1 MDDLEKS
8 KIERKLQRLGL
19 APGSEDYEL
28 AKKSLSKPIEDR
40 PEIVNKLAS
49 MYEGV
54 VKKAPP
60 LPSEI
65 GKYSKGGTVGS
76 ASKRADGIAK
86 RGKTRGK
93 IC

>member
-1 MDDLEKS
+1 MDDLAKA
-8 KIERKLQRLGL
+8 KIERKLQKIGL
-19 APGSEDYEL
+19 TPGSEDYEL

-40 PEIVNKLAS
+40 PEMVNKLAS

-54 VKKAPP
+54 AKKAPP

-86 RGKTRGK
+86 RGKTKGRMV
-93 IC
+93 

>member
-1 MDDLEKS
+1 MDDLAKAR
-8 KIERKLQRLGL
+8 IERKLQKIGL
-19 APGSEDYEL
+19 TPGSADYEL
-28 AKKSLSKPIEDR
+28 AKKSLSKPDE
-40 PEIVNKLAS
+40 PEVANKLSS
-49 MYEGV
+49 MYGEAP
-54 VKKAPP
+54 KKAPP

>member
-1 MDDLEKS
+1 MDDLEKAR
-8 KIERKLQRLGL
+8 IERKLQKIGL
-19 APGSEDYEL
+19 TPGSADYEL
-28 AKKSLSKPIEDR
+28 AKKSLSKPVEDR
-40 PEIVNKLAS
+40 PEMVNKLAG
-49 MYEGV
+49 MYGDI